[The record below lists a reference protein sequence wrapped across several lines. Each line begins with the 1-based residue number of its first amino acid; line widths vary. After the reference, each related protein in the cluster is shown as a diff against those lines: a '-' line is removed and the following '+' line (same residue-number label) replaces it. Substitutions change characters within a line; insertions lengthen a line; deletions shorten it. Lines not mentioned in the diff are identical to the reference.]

1 MSSIL
6 QFTSI
11 ASFFLVYKLYDIF
24 LATGVALFFY
34 TLYMIFNHVKK
45 SATKFSYISYF
56 LFLFL
61 GIITILLKNEI
72 FIQWKVTVLSLGIGA
87 GIYISKYLFKI
98 DPMKEFFNYSS
109 DSMNKYNK
117 KYISSFNLNAK
128 DYSLLNHI
136 LAITF
141 ILKGI
146 VNYYVMTNYSLDS
159 WVYFKTFIIPLMSIV
174 SFFSILFM
182 SFKGFKKENP

>member
-159 WVYFKTFIIPLMSIV
+159 WVYFKTFIIPLMSII